1 MSILTDISENL
12 QKGKAKI
19 VKELAKLLGGG
30 GGGRPDMALAGAQNL
45 AELENALGRVEEII
59 AAQKA

>member
-19 VKELAKLLGGG
+19 VKANILTVGGG
-30 GGGRPDMALAGAQNL
+30 VVPVDC
-45 AELENALGRVEEII
+45 
-59 AAQKA
+59 AAPVFILRFSADQTVPATAAYK